1 MINIYDDSVKT
12 QYDPH
17 GKNAISFDIM
27 KATRKN
33 AKVRSSGQSSER
45 GSENLNFSDRRK
57 MIVTTDAGVKNGSSS
72 PPGSDRLSA

>member
-72 PPGSDRLSA
+72 PPRSDRLSA